1 MNFWENN
8 QMKQSKKNDMNLLIR
23 FLKYFSP
30 YKVHCLGL
38 VILIFINLAFSLIQ
52 PILWAK
58 LLTSLFSKSIIQ
70 MRNIIICLALLYLA
84 STLGNYFQSVLT
96 AYLNAKLINNIPVSY
111 THLTLPTT

>member
-1 MNFWENN
+1 
-8 QMKQSKKNDMNLLIR
+8 MKQSKKNDANLLIR

-70 MRNIIICLALLYLA
+70 MRNIIICLALLYL
-84 STLGNYFQSVLT
+84 SVCFNSLFKCQINKQYTELYFWKSFIYESEIL
-96 AYLNAKLINNIPVSY
+96 
-111 THLTLPTT
+111 